1 MAIVNAIV
9 GAGINGCDRI
19 IISKTTLNNNSIRY
33 DIEFDF
39 IPTSFNVYSWYDEF
53 HDEFARL
60 IDLFSSVGS
69 KIIQEDNSWIL
80 VGPKI
85 RSLSP
90 DNELYIKQW
99 DSDPFLITYEEQ
111 PVFRCDKTPLQVFI
125 DELGFYPG
133 EVN

>member
-1 MAIVNAIV
+1 MNDD
-9 GAGINGCDRI
+9 GD
-19 IISKTTLNNNSIRY
+19 
-33 DIEFDF
+33 E
-39 IPTSFNVYSWYDEF
+39 YDEEDDDEYDDDEYDYIHDEYDEKDDGGVYDEY